1 MEVSPQQL
9 IDPLNFFEELIHT
22 PEGGQAF
29 YNTFLPSEQ
38 EIANG
43 SVKWVDNV
51 KRKKCCVF
59 FDDEGIPELIEIDFI
74 DDHLLPRLHQEFKL
88 FKQEIN
94 QNSLRNPV
102 NFKEGYLSVISLRL
116 ESFYKLVDKMKFE
129 GIGDVLKWHLVSTHK
144 HLENAYGIKTLIPNA
159 ISNPI
164 KDVLSFRLSP
174 KVSIEQLRGVF
185 NDLNDTL
192 TSGFITS
199 DADELCTLLTS
210 KNVVSEGIKI
220 DFSCKTTEAS
230 FIMKQLY
237 PFFKNLNDTTIHNSK
252 AFRTKQK
259 HPLTKLNL
267 SKSYNAFNVD
277 ELKDKIKQIFADHL
291 TLIR

>member
-1 MEVSPQQL
+1 MEVSQQQI

-29 YNTFLPSEQ
+29 YNTFLPKE

-43 SVKWVDNV
+43 FIQEVDHI
-51 KRKKCCVF
+51 KRKKSCVYY
-59 FDDEGIPELIEIDFI
+59 DEEGIPELIEIDFI

-94 QNSLRNPV
+94 QNSLRNPL
-102 NFKEGYLSVISLRL
+102 NFKGGYLSVISLRL

-129 GIGDVLKWHLVSTHK
+129 GIGDVLKWHLVTTHQ

-164 KDVLSFRLSP
+164 KPVLSFRLIP
-174 KVSIEQLRGVF
+174 KVSMEQLRSVF
-185 NDLNDTL
+185 NDLNDALTL
-192 TSGFITS
+192 GFITS
-199 DADELCTLLTS
+199 DADELCRLLTS

-252 AFRTKQK
+252 SFRTKQG
-259 HPLTKLNL
+259 HPLTKTNL
-267 SKSYNAFNVD
+267 SKSYKEFND
-277 ELKDKIKQIFADHL
+277 NKLRDKIKQIIADHL
-291 TLIR
+291 PLIR